1 MNPTVFADIIDL
13 LRNNADLQALL
24 GGPYVFRAYGV
35 TPAHLPSVTLLENN
49 ESSKLRVGYN
59 SHRNRDNSPTLQV
72 DIWIDTN
79 QETAPCTGEDADMIA
94 EQIDEI
100 LFAPGAVTGTY
111 GWTRTSSTTQND
123 SDIGGIHIARRYSF
137 KYKLT
142 DS

>member
-1 MNPTVFADIIDL
+1 MY
-13 LRNNADLQALL
+13 RSH
-24 GGPYVFRAYGV
+24 GV
-35 TPAHLPSVTLLENN
+35 QPAHIPSVTLLENN

-72 DIWIDTN
+72 DVWIDTN

-100 LFAPGAVTGTY
+100 LFAPGAVAGTY
-111 GWTRTSSTTQND
+111 GWSRNSSTTQND
-123 SDIGGIHIARRYSF
+123 ADIGGIHIARRYSF

>member
-1 MNPTVFADIIDL
+1 MRADVFAAIRDAL
-13 LRNNADLQALL
+13 LADTTLTGLL
-24 GGPYVFRAYGV
+24 GGSYIYRARGV
-35 TPAHLPSVTLLENN
+35 QPAHIPSITLLENN

-59 SHRNRDNSPTLQV
+59 TFRTRDQSPTLQV

-111 GWTRTSSTTQND
+111 GWSRISSSTQHD
-123 SDIGGIHIARRYSF
+123 EDIGGIHIARRYSF
-137 KYKLT
+137 AYQTT
-142 DS
+142 D

>member
-1 MNPTVFADIIDL
+1 MNPAIFSAVLDL
-13 LRNNADLQALL
+13 LRDDTGLQALL
-24 GGPYVFRAYGV
+24 GGPYVYRAHGV
-35 TPAHLPSVTLLENN
+35 QPARIPSVTLLENN
-49 ESSKLRVGYN
+49 ESSRLRTGYN
-59 SHRNRDNSPTLQV
+59 KHRNRDNSPTLQV